1 MESTVNSSSN
11 TNSNSMW
18 QSALDKVKSWLK
30 LPSYNAFRY
39 GMITLYVGTLLM
51 VIGYHNP
58 WMHYSRAFGFSLAIF
73 GIGMIVTAFVK
84 SCKNLSEETLN
95 LGDGTTQVDTL
106 SHRVDSADSK
116 QGLPSYEV
124 AMTTELPTYEEAQAL
139 SINPEN
145 FVKMQD
151 QMGKS
156 ESYPDSPPPSWSPP
170 HALVHPPPECSVTIF
185 NSNEHINEHT
195 NEQIID
201 EHTNEH
207 IIDEPYPAAQQSTVY
222 QIFGSRSPN
231 RVHPVS
237 NPSEETVVNIS
248 NLLDDTRRR
257 RSLISER
264 PLTSTSAIVRSY
276 SSSSFESPDEEDNSS
291 DDWGDSDSERR
302 REIS

>member
-1 MESTVNSSSN
+1 M
-11 TNSNSMW
+11 
-18 QSALDKVKSWLK
+18 
-30 LPSYNAFRY
+30 
-39 GMITLYVGTLLM
+39 GT
-51 VIGYHNP
+51 
-58 WMHYSRAFGFSLAIF
+58 
-73 GIGMIVTAFVK
+73 
-84 SCKNLSEETLN
+84 C
-95 LGDGTTQVDTL
+95 
-106 SHRVDSADSK
+106 
-116 QGLPSYEV
+116 
-124 AMTTELPTYEEAQAL
+124 EEAQAL

-151 QMGKS
+151 QIGKS

-185 NSNEHINEHT
+185 NSN
-195 NEQIID
+195 